1 MTDHSEE
8 PVFHNVEKSRIS
20 LIILI
25 LLPGSSSTVKHQP
38 VDLALVGDEEHAVPP
53 LARSVAHPA
62 QNPEYP
68 QGSEVIFI
76 PRCVH
81 QATADNSRQS
91 PLLIFNLYFEL
102 NNI

>member
-1 MTDHSEE
+1 MTDHLED
-8 PVFHNVEKSRIS
+8 PVFHNVEKSRISKMLKLCS

-91 PLLIFNLYFEL
+91 PLL
-102 NNI
+102 NI

>member
-1 MTDHSEE
+1 MTDHLED
-8 PVFHNVEKSRIS
+8 PVFHNVEKSRISKMLKLCS

-68 QGSEVIFI
+68 QGSEVILSYLDSFTKLQ
-76 PRCVH
+76 PT
-81 QATADNSRQS
+81 TADS
-91 PLLIFNLYFEL
+91 PPF
-102 NNI
+102 